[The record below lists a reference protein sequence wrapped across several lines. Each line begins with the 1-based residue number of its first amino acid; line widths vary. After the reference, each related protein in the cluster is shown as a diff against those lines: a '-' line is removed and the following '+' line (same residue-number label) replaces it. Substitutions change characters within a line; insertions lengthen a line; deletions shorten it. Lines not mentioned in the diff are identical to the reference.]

1 MPKRTLL
8 PDAVEAYLLETL
20 IHEDPIAADLRT
32 ETAALPEAGMQIGP
46 DQAALMALLVRLINA
61 RNVIEIGTFTGYSA
75 LAMARAL
82 PADGRIVC
90 CDLSDTWTGLA
101 RRYWE
106 RAGIAER
113 IDLRLGP
120 AQQTLDSLRE
130 AGEDGRFDLAFID
143 ADKTGYDAYYER
155 CLHLIRPGGL
165 ILIDNTL
172 WSGNVADGNVNDD
185 TTRTLRALNL
195 KIRDDTRVE
204 SVLLSIGDGVT
215 LVRVK

>member
-20 IHEDPIAADLRT
+20 IHEDPVAADLRT

>member
-82 PADGRIVC
+82 PDDGRIVC

>member
-20 IHEDPIAADLRT
+20 IHEDPVAADLRT

-195 KIRDDTRVE
+195 KIRDDPRVE

>member
-172 WSGNVADGNVNDD
+172 WSGNVADGNINDD